1 MDIVTTQLFLIRVIV
16 LHCTSPSE
24 ATLALLRL
32 TITCG
37 STENSA
43 TDNNCHMILIFLNHS
58 IDRETAGFCL
68 TSILI

>member
-1 MDIVTTQLFLIRVIV
+1 MVKVTAQLFLIRVIV

-24 ATLALLRL
+24 ATLALLR
-32 TITCG
+32 TCG